1 MRILVTGAA
10 GFIGYHMSRALL
22 AAGHAVYGMD
32 NLNAYY
38 DVRLKYARIR
48 ELGIR
53 QDDMIQGKEI
63 KGKNGFVFF
72 YLDLLDSANL
82 NALFA
87 SFKPEVVIHLAA
99 QAGVRHS
106 IHHPQSFM
114 DSNVQGFFNI
124 LEACRRNPVKHL
136 IYASSSSVY
145 GSNEEIPFK
154 ESVSTH
160 SPVSLYGATKKAG
173 EILAHSY
180 VALYKIP
187 STGLRFFTVYGPW
200 GRPDMAYYK
209 FADHIMHDEPID
221 VYNNGNLSR
230 DFTYI
235 DDIVRGI
242 EELIHHPP
250 GEKDSSLHRIVNI
263 GRSHPV
269 NLMEFIEILEKYL
282 GKKAVKNF
290 LPMQPGDVSTTWADT
305 SVLKELTGYSPSTD
319 LEDGIRQFVDWYKAY
334 SHIAH

>member
-10 GFIGYHMSRALL
+10 GFIGYHMSNALL
-22 AAGHAVYGMD
+22 TAGHEVYGMD

-38 DVRLKYARIR
+38 DIRLKYARLK

-53 QDDMIQGKEI
+53 GEDLIQGKEI
-63 KGKNGFVFF
+63 KGKNGFVFY

-82 NALFA
+82 NALFR
-87 SFKPEVVIHLAA
+87 SFQPEVVIHLAA

-124 LEACRRNPVKHL
+124 LEACRRHPVKHL

-221 VYNNGNLSR
+221 VYNHGHLSR

-235 DDIVRGI
+235 DDIVQGI
-242 EELIHHPP
+242 EGLISHPP
-250 GEKDSSLHRIVNI
+250 TGEDHTLHRIVNI
-263 GRSHPV
+263 GRSQPV
-269 NLMEFIEILEKYL
+269 DLLEFIETLEKHL
-282 GKKAVKNF
+282 DKKAIKNF
-290 LPMQPGDVSTTWADT
+290 LPMQQGDVATTWADT
-305 SVLKELTGYSPSTD
+305 TVLKQLTGYAPSTN
-319 LEDGIRQFVDWYKAY
+319 LEDGIRQFVDWYTSYHKL
-334 SHIAH
+334 AH